1 MSIRVIIERRTIPGY
16 ELQLNELLTKL
27 RSLAVQAKGYVSGE
41 TLRAVDDPTSYIVI
55 STWSSLEDW
64 TAWAAS
70 AQRREMQERIDR
82 LLQRPSWHRVFMH
95 ED

>member
-55 STWSSLEDW
+55 ST
-64 TAWAAS
+64 
-70 AQRREMQERIDR
+70 
-82 LLQRPSWHRVFMH
+82 
-95 ED
+95 